1 MDKNKTGT
9 GGCSLLN
16 KKFIYILKN
25 QLAKKIL
32 ACETCIQF
40 LPNKPKP
47 IFQFN
52 ENSRILII
60 GQAPGQKVHDAGI
73 PFLDKSGETLRRWLG
88 VTEEQFYTPSL
99 FAIVPMGFCYPGKG
113 KTGDL
118 PPRPECAPQ
127 WHEKILKQFKH
138 LQLTLLIGTY
148 AQNYYLQGNR
158 DNLTD
163 TVKNYKK
170 YLPAYFPLVHP
181 SPLNF
186 RWQAKNPWFE
196 SEVIP
201 VLQKKVKKI
210 LIK

>member
-1 MDKNKTGT
+1 LKSQLSNK
-9 GGCSLLN
+9 
-16 KKFIYILKN
+16 II
-25 QLAKKIL
+25 
-32 ACETCIQF
+32 ACETCIKF

-52 ENSRILII
+52 ENSRIMIT

-73 PFLDKSGETLRRWLG
+73 PFFDKSGETLRRWLG
-88 VTEEQFYTPSL
+88 VTEEQFYNPSL
-99 FAIVPMGFCYPGKG
+99 FAIVPMGFCFPGKG

-127 WHEKILKQFKH
+127 WHEKILQQFKQ

-148 AQNYYLQGNR
+148 AQDYYLKNNK
-158 DNLTD
+158 DNLTE
-163 TVKNYKK
+163 TVKNYTDF
-170 YLPAYFPLVHP
+170 LPAYFPLVHP

-196 SEVIP
+196 SEVVP

-210 LIK
+210 ISK

>member
-1 MDKNKTGT
+1 MKSQLSNK
-9 GGCSLLN
+9 
-16 KKFIYILKN
+16 II
-25 QLAKKIL
+25 
-32 ACETCIQF
+32 ACETCIKF

-52 ENSRILII
+52 ENSRIMIT

-73 PFLDKSGETLRRWLG
+73 PFFDKSGETLRRWLG
-88 VTEEQFYTPSL
+88 VTEEQFYNPSL
-99 FAIVPMGFCYPGKG
+99 FAIVPMGFCFPGKG

-127 WHEKILKQFKH
+127 WHEKILQQFKQ

-148 AQNYYLQGNR
+148 AQDYYLKNNK
-158 DNLTD
+158 DNLTE
-163 TVKNYKK
+163 TVKNYTDF
-170 YLPAYFPLVHP
+170 LPAYFPLVHP

-196 SEVIP
+196 SEVVP

-210 LIK
+210 ISK